1 MDIDPPNPYPN
12 LKRSNSAPMINELG
26 NVPSGSQDLRARGIT
41 TTAAQRTPRMTQT
54 RRFSGS
60 FSPSR
65 SAHSPTAPL
74 SPLVLSRV
82 SQIKQEESMDVVFR
96 EAAHEK
102 ETKSK
107 LQISHSLEDLT
118 LDEASFG
125 DGNKRSQSITD
136 PLKIH
141 TSHIVMCSS
150 PSPTNTG
157 RQCFSPSTC
166 LPVQHSAFS
175 STPSPSPTRKNFTRC
190 SQSPISL
197 RPSQLSLKRKFDNMD
212 SDDSDYMPSS
222 AKHLNTGMSSPEMD
236 SRPNAPHIQ
245 NLSFNSMDTC
255 NSSDH
260 SDSRR
265 SSDSLSSC
273 INSPYGTFKPV
284 DPAPSNQK
292 SYN

>member
-1 MDIDPPNPYPN
+1 MDIDPPNIGSN

-26 NVPSGSQDLRARGIT
+26 NSSSSHDNLHCRGT
-41 TTAAQRTPRMTQT
+41 STPVSQRTQKMTQT

-65 SAHSPTAPL
+65 SSNSPTAPL
-74 SPLVLSRV
+74 SPLVLTRV

-96 EAAHEK
+96 EAAHER
-102 ETKSK
+102 ETKSRI
-107 LQISHSLEDLT
+107 QISHSLEDLT
-118 LDEASFG
+118 LDEAAFG
-125 DGNKRSQSITD
+125 ENSKRSVTE

-141 TSHIVMCSS
+141 TSHIVVCSS

-166 LPVQHSAFS
+166 LPVHHQSAFS
-175 STPSPSPTRKNFTRC
+175 TTPSPSPTRKNFTRC

-197 RPSQLSLKRKFDNMD
+197 RPSQLSLKRKIDMD

-222 AKHLNTGMSSPEMD
+222 SKHMNVGMSSPETETR
-236 SRPNAPHIQ
+236 SNPPHIQ

-255 NSSDH
+255 SSDQ
-260 SDSRR
+260 SDTRH
-265 SSDSLSSC
+265 SSDSMSTC
-273 INSPYGTFKPV
+273 MTSPYGTFKPV
-284 DPAPSNQK
+284 DPAPSNSK

>member
-1 MDIDPPNPYPN
+1 MDIDPPNLCPN

-26 NVPSGSQDLRARGIT
+26 NTSTNSQELRSRGSST
-41 TTAAQRTPRMTQT
+41 PVAQRTPRLMQT

-65 SAHSPTAPL
+65 SSHSPTAPL

-96 EAAHEK
+96 EAAHER

-125 DGNKRSQSITD
+125 DNKRQSVTD

-197 RPSQLSLKRKFDNMD
+197 RPSQLSLKRKFDMD

-222 AKHLNTGMSSPEMD
+222 AKHLNTGMSSPE
-236 SRPNAPHIQ
+236 SELRPNPPHIQ

-255 NSSDH
+255 NSSDQ

-265 SSDSLSSC
+265 STDSISSC
-273 INSPYGTFKPV
+273 ISSPYGTFKPV
-284 DPAPSNQK
+284 EPAPSHQK
-292 SYN
+292 PYN

>member
-1 MDIDPPNPYPN
+1 MDIDPPNLCPN

-26 NVPSGSQDLRARGIT
+26 NSSSTSQDNLRSRGSST
-41 TTAAQRTPRMTQT
+41 PVAQKNPRMTQT

-65 SAHSPTAPL
+65 SSHSPTAPL
-74 SPLVLSRV
+74 SPLVLTRV

-96 EAAHEK
+96 EAAHER

-125 DGNKRSQSITD
+125 ENKRSVTD

-166 LPVQHSAFS
+166 LPVHQSAFS

-197 RPSQLSLKRKFDNMD
+197 RPSQLSLKRKFDMD

-222 AKHLNTGMSSPEMD
+222 AKHLNTGMSSPEVD
-236 SRPNAPHIQ
+236 RSNPSHIQ

-255 NSSDH
+255 NSDQN
-260 SDSRR
+260 DSQR

-273 INSPYGTFKPV
+273 MTSPYGTFKPV
-284 DPAPSNQK
+284 DPAPSNPK

>member
-1 MDIDPPNPYPN
+1 MDIDPPNLCPS
-12 LKRSNSAPMINELG
+12 LKRSNSAPMINEIG
-26 NVPSGSQDLRARGIT
+26 TTTPSSSQDLRARGSMTPIS
-41 TTAAQRTPRMTQT
+41 ARNPRMTQT

-60 FSPSR
+60 FSPGR
-65 SAHSPTAPL
+65 SANSPTAPL

-118 LDEASFG
+118 LDEASF
-125 DGNKRSQSITD
+125 NTEKRAVPLTD

-166 LPVQHSAFS
+166 LPVTHSAFHS
-175 STPSPSPTRKNFTRC
+175 STPSPSPTRKNFARC

-212 SDDSDYMPSS
+212 SDDSDYMPS
-222 AKHLNTGMSSPEMD
+222 KHMNLSSPEME
-236 SRPNAPHIQ
+236 SRPSAPHIQ

-260 SDSRR
+260 NDRRASDSIP
-265 SSDSLSSC
+265 SC
-273 INSPYGTFKPV
+273 ITSPYGTFKPV
-284 DPAPSNQK
+284 DPAPSNPK

>member
-1 MDIDPPNPYPN
+1 MDIDPPNLCPN

-26 NVPSGSQDLRARGIT
+26 NTSSNSQDNFRSRNNCAPVT
-41 TTAAQRTPRMTQT
+41 QRTPRMTQT

-60 FSPSR
+60 FSPNR
-65 SAHSPTAPL
+65 SSHSPTAPL
-74 SPLVLSRV
+74 SPLVLTRV

-96 EAAHEK
+96 EAAHER

-125 DGNKRSQSITD
+125 ENAKRSVTD
-136 PLKIH
+136 PLRIH

-166 LPVQHSAFS
+166 LPVHQSAFS

-197 RPSQLSLKRKFDNMD
+197 RPSQLSLKRKFDMD

-222 AKHLNTGMSSPEMD
+222 AKHLNTGMSSPEAD
-236 SRPNAPHIQ
+236 VRINASHIQ

-255 NSSDH
+255 NSDQNET
-260 SDSRR
+260 RR

-273 INSPYGTFKPV
+273 MNSPYGTFKPV
-284 DPAPSNQK
+284 DPAPSNTK
-292 SYN
+292 SYD

>member
-1 MDIDPPNPYPN
+1 MDIDPPNLCPS

-26 NVPSGSQDLRARGIT
+26 QTPSTSQDLRARGST
-41 TTAAQRTPRMTQT
+41 TPVSTRNPRLTQT

-65 SAHSPTAPL
+65 SASSPTAPL

-118 LDEASFG
+118 LDEPSFSSE
-125 DGNKRSQSITD
+125 KRQSLTD

-166 LPVQHSAFS
+166 LPVPHGAFA
-175 STPSPSPTRKNFTRC
+175 STPSPSPTRKNFARC

-212 SDDSDYMPSS
+212 SDDSDYMPP
-222 AKHLNTGMSSPEMD
+222 KHMNMSSPEME
-236 SRPNAPHIQ
+236 SRPSAPHIQ

-260 SDSRR
+260 SDRR
-265 SSDSLSSC
+265 SSDSIPSC
-273 INSPYGTFKPV
+273 IASPYGTFKPV

>member
-1 MDIDPPNPYPN
+1 MDIDPPNICSN

-26 NVPSGSQDLRARGIT
+26 NASSSSQDNIRARNNGTPI
-41 TTAAQRTPRMTQT
+41 AQRTQKLTQT

-65 SAHSPTAPL
+65 SSHSPTAPL
-74 SPLVLSRV
+74 SPLVLTRV

-96 EAAHEK
+96 EAAHER

-125 DGNKRSQSITD
+125 ENNKRSLTD
-136 PLKIH
+136 PLRIH
-141 TSHIVMCSS
+141 TSHIVMSCSS

-166 LPVQHSAFS
+166 LPVHQSAFS

-197 RPSQLSLKRKFDNMD
+197 RPSQLSLKRKFDMD

-222 AKHLNTGMSSPEMD
+222 AKHLNTGMSSPESD
-236 SRPNAPHIQ
+236 ARSNPSHIQ

-255 NSSDH
+255 NSDQSET
-260 SDSRR
+260 RR
-265 SSDSLSSC
+265 STDSLSSC
-273 INSPYGTFKPV
+273 MSSPYGTFKPV
-284 DPAPSNQK
+284 DPAPSNPK

>member
-1 MDIDPPNPYPN
+1 MDIDPPNLCSN

-26 NVPSGSQDLRARGIT
+26 NASTSSQGGLGSRGCST
-41 TTAAQRTPRMTQT
+41 PVVQRTPRMTQT

-65 SAHSPTAPL
+65 SSHSPTAPL
-74 SPLVLSRV
+74 SPLVLHRV

-125 DGNKRSQSITD
+125 ESGGKSRQAVTD
-136 PLKIH
+136 PLRIH
-141 TSHIVMCSS
+141 TSHIVMSCSS

-197 RPSQLSLKRKFDNMD
+197 RPSQLSLKRKFDMD
-212 SDDSDYMPSS
+212 SDDGEYFPS
-222 AKHLNTGMSSPEMD
+222 KHPNTGMSSPETEIGGN
-236 SRPNAPHIQ
+236 PPHIQ

-255 NSSDH
+255 NSSDQ

-265 SSDSLSSC
+265 STDSISSC
-273 INSPYGTFKPV
+273 MNSPYGTFKPV

-292 SYN
+292 SYH

>member
-1 MDIDPPNPYPN
+1 MDIDPPNLCSN

-26 NVPSGSQDLRARGIT
+26 TTSSSSQDLLRNRGSST
-41 TTAAQRTPRMTQT
+41 PQRVPRMTQT

-65 SAHSPTAPL
+65 SSHSPTAPL

-96 EAAHEK
+96 EAAHER

-118 LDEASFG
+118 LDEASFSEN
-125 DGNKRSQSITD
+125 NKRSQSVTD
-136 PLKIH
+136 PLRIH

-166 LPVQHSAFS
+166 LPVQHSAF
-175 STPSPSPTRKNFTRC
+175 TPSPSPTRKNFTRC

-197 RPSQLSLKRKFDNMD
+197 RPSQWSLKRKYDMD

-222 AKHLNTGMSSPEMD
+222 AKHFNAGMSSPEAD
-236 SRPNAPHIQ
+236 SRPNPPHIQ
-245 NLSFNSMDTC
+245 NLSFNSMDAC
-255 NSSDH
+255 NSSDQSDTQRH
-260 SDSRR
+260 SDSM
-265 SSDSLSSC
+265 SSC
-273 INSPYGTFKPV
+273 MNSPYGTFKPV
-284 DPAPSNQK
+284 DPAPTNQK
-292 SYN
+292 NYN